1 MRKLIFSLIG
11 CLGLVVSKGQD
22 STVVDISTPYK
33 SIWTHH
39 YYLQPEN
46 YNDSL
51 ASIPFEPNR
60 RGLINAKDYAVKL
73 KQVLDGNGIYLY
85 MDEVPKKPNY
95 YDSTSNRYKYVL
107 TDTYPDI
114 YLLKREGTDQW
125 VFADASLTAINEAH
139 ASTFRFGTG
148 ALLNYLPNLGTK
160 KVFGLYMF
168 QYIAIMILALLSAI
182 IYKIFTFV
190 SERVIRK
197 VLISAG
203 FSETSHELLIPIAR
217 PSSVFIIVLLL
228 ALFIP
233 VLQLP
238 PSYAQYLVLILRML
252 LPLMAT
258 VIAYRFVNVLAMYL
272 ARMALKTESTLDDQ
286 LVPLVRKTLKTFVV
300 IIGTLFMLNNLN
312 VPILP
317 LITGLSIGGL
327 AFALAAQDTIKN
339 FFGSLMI
346 FIDKPFQIGDWVTS
360 GDVDGTVEEVGFRS
374 SRVRTFRNSMMY
386 IPNGKLAD
394 SLIDNHGLRRFRRF
408 NTKITIT
415 YDTPPELI
423 QVFTDG
429 LRKIIQNHPH
439 TVKDNYHVYLNDFGP
454 SSLHIM
460 FYIFFEVPGWSDELR
475 CRHEVLLEI
484 MKLAKKLGVN
494 FAFPTQTLHVE
505 NFPGKPTLSPKYL
518 TEEEMKAEMEA
529 HFARGDN

>member
-1 MRKLIFSLIG
+1 MRKLIFSIVGFL
-11 CLGLVVSKGQD
+11 LVLVSNGQD
-22 STVVDISTPYK
+22 STVVDISSPYK
-33 SIWTHH
+33 AIWTHLN
-39 YYLQPEN
+39 YLQPEN
-46 YNDSL
+46 YNDSI
-51 ASIPFEPNR
+51 AAIPFEPNR
-60 RGLINAKDYAVKL
+60 RGLENAKEYAIKL

-85 MDEVPKKPNY
+85 MDEVPKSTNY
-95 YDSTSNRYKYVL
+95 YDSASNRFKYVI
-107 TDTYPDI
+107 TDEYPDI
-114 YLLKREGTDQW
+114 YLLKREGTNRW
-125 VFADASLTAINEAH
+125 VYADASLKAINDAH
-139 ASTFRFGTG
+139 DNTFRFGTG
-148 ALLNYLPNLGTK
+148 ALLNYLPHLGTK
-160 KVFGLYMF
+160 QILGLYLF

-182 IYKIFTFV
+182 IYKIFTFI

-197 VLISAG
+197 MLLSAG

-228 ALFIP
+228 ALLIP

-238 PSYAQYLVLILRML
+238 PSYSQYIILILRLL
-252 LPLMAT
+252 LPLLAT

-272 ARMALKTESTLDDQ
+272 ARLALKTESTLDDQ

-360 GDVDGTVEEVGFRS
+360 GEVDGTVEEVGFRS
-374 SRVRTFRNSMMY
+374 SRVRTFRNSLMY

-394 SLIDNHGLRRFRRF
+394 SLIDNHGLRKFRRF
-408 NTKITIT
+408 TTKITVT
-415 YDTPPELI
+415 YDTPPVLME
-423 QVFTDG
+423 VFVEG
-429 LRKIIQNHPH
+429 LRKIVLNHPN
-439 TVKDNYHVYLNDFGP
+439 TVKDNFHVYFNDFGP

-460 FYIFFEVPGWSDELR
+460 FYIFFEVPAWGDELR

-484 MKLAKKLGVN
+484 MKLAEKLGVN

-505 NFPGKPTLSPKYL
+505 NFPGKTSLSPKYF
-518 TEEEMKAEMEA
+518 TEEEMKAEMES
-529 HFARGDN
+529 HFAGK